1 MASIKIAVISAKGGS
16 FKSTTTMLLAAALG
30 REGLKCAVH
39 DTDPQGTVTAWLSSF
54 DIENV
59 ELFRKGQK
67 YDYEFADTPPRVKP
81 SKEMKNMVKGSHINL
96 LMCSDSPLNV
106 HATRLTVENMI
117 NTPAIKKKS
126 FVVFSGVAK
135 GTKLGRLEALD
146 RIADSVGIPRLG
158 NPIHFRN
165 CYRQFALRGWKAL
178 TPDAKQEVNG
188 LALAL
193 GAQLNKLLS

>member
-81 SKEMKNMVKGSHINL
+81 SKEMKK
-96 LMCSDSPLNV
+96 
-106 HATRLTVENMI
+106 EK
-117 NTPAIKKKS
+117 IK
-126 FVVFSGVAK
+126 
-135 GTKLGRLEALD
+135 RPE
-146 RIADSVGIPRLG
+146 I
-158 NPIHFRN
+158 
-165 CYRQFALRGWKAL
+165 
-178 TPDAKQEVNG
+178 
-188 LALAL
+188 
-193 GAQLNKLLS
+193 